1 MIYLGIAW
9 IIIIIVF
16 ILSYRRLF
24 LRIWGIR
31 VPASI
36 VGYQLLEENKHGD
49 VYCFKVLYRHQGMIY
64 KANSLETFTLPH
76 GHYPFGHRNEYVEA
90 YYHRRNPDQV
100 MIASI
105 TYPQTYSLL
114 LLLLAGVLGIIG
126 LYHL

>member
-36 VGYQLLEENKHGD
+36 VGYQLLEEN
-49 VYCFKVLYRHQGMIY
+49 
-64 KANSLETFTLPH
+64 
-76 GHYPFGHRNEYVEA
+76 
-90 YYHRRNPDQV
+90 
-100 MIASI
+100 
-105 TYPQTYSLL
+105 
-114 LLLLAGVLGIIG
+114 
-126 LYHL
+126 